1 MSFLKKWLFLLV
13 FVSFPYSGCKTTKND
28 PTSLETVIQRS
39 IPNAFTTSYNN
50 EKTYLLVV
58 EEQTPDKELI
68 KFLVIQVSNQKIV
81 LEKKFRPGHVKW
93 KDNSTIE
100 LLNVPGMIELNKSI
114 EEYIR
119 YISIPTHT
127 K

>member
-1 MSFLKKWLFLLV
+1 MFFLKKYLFLLV
-13 FVSFPYSGCKTTKND
+13 LVSFVYSGCKTPKND
-28 PTSLETVIQRS
+28 STSLDTVIQRS
-39 IPNAFTTSYNN
+39 ISNPSTTSYNN

-58 EEQTPDKELI
+58 EEQTADQELI
-68 KFLVIQVSNQKIV
+68 KFLVIEVSNQKIV

-100 LLNVPGMIELNKSI
+100 LLNVPGMIELNKSM
-114 EEYIR
+114 EDYIQ
-119 YISIPTHT
+119 YISIPTQT